1 MCRVILNCIQKIQG
15 LCSTP
20 EIMLK
25 SSYEHIVA
33 AVLSAAV
40 GKMWNWT
47 RQVSSYLRGNLFIR
61 VIRLNLRVFLF

>member
-40 GKMWNWT
+40 GKM
-47 RQVSSYLRGNLFIR
+47 
-61 VIRLNLRVFLF
+61 